1 MTPASNEGEEL
12 RVEGP
17 SWCRLEGRGNDLGL
31 QFLQIM
37 PGRSNISGKREPAVP
52 EWRALLSTVSTLK
65 PSGILIRD
73 KFY

>member
-17 SWCRLEGRGNDLGL
+17 SRCRLEGRGNDLGL

-37 PGRSNISGKREPAVP
+37 PGRSNISGKQEPAVP
-52 EWRALLSTVSTLK
+52 EWRALLSAVSMLK